1 MLSRLI
7 YASEAA
13 EALDP
18 PKVQALLDHARAANR
33 LRDITGMLI
42 FDSRNFLQV
51 IEGDRQLLSD
61 LYGRFVHDT
70 RHRRLLLISSE
81 EIGERLFSEWSMGF
95 AAAQPSRR
103 GLYLRHGSTGNF
115 EPHQLGSQ
123 AALALLLEFSR
134 DAPRA
139 SYA

>member
-18 PKVQALLDHARAANR
+18 PKVQALLEHARAANR
-33 LRDITGMLI
+33 LRDITGMLL
-42 FDSRNFLQV
+42 FDSKNFLQV
-51 IEGDRQLLSD
+51 LEGDRQVLSD
-61 LYGRFVHDT
+61 LYGRFVHDP
-70 RHRRLLLISSE
+70 RHRRLLLIGME
-81 EIGERLFSEWSMGF
+81 AIGERLFADWSMGF

-103 GLYLRHGSTGNF
+103 SLYLRHGSTGNF
-115 EPHQLGSQ
+115 EPHRLGNQ

-134 DAPRA
+134 DAPRSPSA
-139 SYA
+139 